1 MSPAAAAAYVEEFRG
16 MGADSLYDL
25 SMLLDEDVEGL
36 RTMKPSH
43 KRRLRKVLRTPIL
56 PASEMERE
64 FCKSASKGTFK
75 AVAARLEEAVAKNTE
90 VTTETIRQMEI
101 LELLGL
107 ATDFC
112 SAGLPK
118 LQADKMLRSLE
129 NLRAAKQQA
138 RARQAAAA
146 KWDADVDAYAKESKE
161 AEKVVEEVVMGSL
174 LDVSK
179 IMLSHAPNASD
190 MAESKEGM
198 KEVKEAKATSA
209 RNIIAAVATSAAS
222 WTSA

>member
-1 MSPAAAAAYVEEFRG
+1 

-25 SMLLDEDVEGL
+25 SMLLDEDVDGL

-56 PASEMERE
+56 PATEMERG

-90 VTTETIRQMEI
+90 VTADTIRQTEI

-107 ATDFC
+107 ASDFC
-112 SAGLPK
+112 GAGLPR

-138 RARQAAAA
+138 RDRQAAAA
-146 KWDADVDAYAKESKE
+146 KWDADVEAYAQEGKE
-161 AEKVVEEVVMGSL
+161 AEKAEKAVEEVVMGSL